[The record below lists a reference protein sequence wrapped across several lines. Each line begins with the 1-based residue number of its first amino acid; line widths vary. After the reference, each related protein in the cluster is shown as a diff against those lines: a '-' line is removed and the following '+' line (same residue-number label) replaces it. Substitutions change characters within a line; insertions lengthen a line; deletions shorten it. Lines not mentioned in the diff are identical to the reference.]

1 MRRLICGIVG
11 AMMLSVTM
19 TGAAAAQAAPIACK
33 DVACSLLLDWGSG
46 KTSANY
52 PPDKKFGSGDDFEQ
66 RFKSAIAARG
76 YRLYDTP
83 MPGALVMTLRPQMRA
98 RTMCDA
104 MSGLNNDM
112 TCTAMSNLAVNF
124 SSSDPAVKAPS
135 AIRISNRCASG
146 DTFMT
151 HRVFAQYAADM
162 IWWQLEGQAA
172 KGERPIVNC

>member
-1 MRRLICGIVG
+1 MPRTARWMVG
-11 AMMLSVTM
+11 AVALSVTM
-19 TGAAAAQAAPIACK
+19 AGSALAQATPIACK
-33 DVACSLLLDWGSG
+33 DVACSLILDWGSG
-46 KTSANY
+46 KTSASY

-76 YRLYDTP
+76 YRLYDSP
-83 MPGALVMTLRPQMRA
+83 MPGALVMTLRPTMRA
-98 RTMCDA
+98 RVMCDA
-104 MSGLNNDM
+104 MSGLNNDL
-112 TCTAMSNLAVNF
+112 TCTAMTNLAVNF
-124 SSSDPAVKAPS
+124 TSADPAVKAPG

-151 HRVFAQYAADM
+151 HRVFAQYAVDM

>member
-1 MRRLICGIVG
+1 MRRVVYGMVG
-11 AMMLSVTM
+11 GMMLAATM
-19 TGAAAAQAAPIACK
+19 AGPVAAQAAPIACK
-33 DVACSLLLDWGSG
+33 DVSCTLILDWGSG
-46 KTSANY
+46 KTSASY

-83 MPGALVMTLRPQMRA
+83 MPGALVMTLRPTMRA
-98 RTMCDA
+98 RVMCDA
-104 MSGLNNDM
+104 MAGLNNDM
-112 TCTAMSNLAVNF
+112 NCTAMTNLAVNF
-124 SSSDPAVKAPS
+124 SSADAAMKAPG

-151 HRVFAQYAADM
+151 HRVFAQYSADM

-172 KGERPIVNC
+172 KAERPIVNC

>member
-1 MRRLICGIVG
+1 MAEAAG
-11 AMMLSVTM
+11 AQGGPGPCREM
-19 TGAAAAQAAPIACK
+19 AC
-33 DVACSLLLDWGSG
+33 VLTLDWGSG
-46 KTSANY
+46 KTSASY

-66 RFKSAIAARG
+66 RFRGALAARN
-76 YRLYDTP
+76 YRIVD
-83 MPGALVMTLRPQMRA
+83 PGMGTLVMTARPTMRA
-98 RTMCDA
+98 RVMCDA

-112 TCTAMSNLAVNF
+112 TCTAMTNLAINF
-124 SSSDPAVKAPS
+124 TSNDPAVKPPG

>member
-1 MRRLICGIVG
+1 MRRVVYGMVG
-11 AMMLSVTM
+11 GMMLVATM
-19 TGAAAAQAAPIACK
+19 AGPVAAQAAPIACK
-33 DVACSLLLDWGSG
+33 DVSCTLILDWGSG
-46 KTSANY
+46 KTSASY

-83 MPGALVMTLRPQMRA
+83 MPGALVMTLRPTMRA
-98 RTMCDA
+98 RVMCDA
-104 MSGLNNDM
+104 MAGLNNDM
-112 TCTAMSNLAVNF
+112 NCTAMTNLAVNF
-124 SSSDPAVKAPS
+124 SSADAAMKAPG

-151 HRVFAQYAADM
+151 HRVFAQYSADM

-172 KGERPIVNC
+172 KAERPIVNC

>member
-1 MRRLICGIVG
+1 MVIS
-11 AMMLSVTM
+11 ATM
-19 TGAAAAQAAPIACK
+19 TETAAAQAAPIACK

-83 MPGALVMTLRPQMRA
+83 TPGALVMTLRPQMRA

-112 TCTAMSNLAVNF
+112 TCTAMANLAVNF
-124 SSSDPAVKAPS
+124 TSSDPAVKAPS